1 LQYPD
6 PITATDFLVEALDHL
21 ALSQKSPVHWR
32 KNRGGELTAHQPP
45 PTLPQPDPSQPVLYS
60 TPESSM
66 PEAWRVLFFVSAVC
80 ATRGQALEARESP
93 DSARLLVR
101 YIAYLLYLTMRKS
114 PDDRVLVWGSLLMS
128 YTPTEIQNLISNTNS
143 SFRNRKQRYLA
154 LVRQRFSVQ
163 TRTADRHTILEGHPA
178 TDMEV
183 HLIETMAREFCS
195 WLSLFT
201 PLPQPPGC
209 PLFTDIQLNVG
220 VFADLALHEQRA
232 QQKAELRQRTAAE
245 AEAEAEAGGAPPTG
259 RALDRLVDIALQVP
273 LFEPMR
279 HVVACP
285 DCQGFA
291 RLVAEWRAMLTPRK
305 GREQFETAQHK
316 KERHRWETDAMAPH
330 NKIIVPQF
338 GPPSEADGTSTNGRT
353 RRKSVVLS
361 SPPSLTAS
369 DWERIQTLLR
379 EHQQRRTAFVASGP
393 LQVLVNGKVRAQL
406 QPGAAV
412 VVELTESDE
421 YLEVRGRDRQG
432 DVRLAT
438 ALLPE
443 WHDLLA
449 AGVPPRIRIEWGA
462 RPGSDAQTTSAP
474 PRHAAAPTLAPIS
487 PGCSTPTVTCAM

>member
-1 LQYPD
+1 
-6 PITATDFLVEALDHL
+6 
-21 ALSQKSPVHWR
+21 
-32 KNRGGELTAHQPP
+32 
-45 PTLPQPDPSQPVLYS
+45 
-60 TPESSM
+60 
-66 PEAWRVLFFVSAVC
+66 
-80 ATRGQALEARESP
+80 
-93 DSARLLVR
+93 
-101 YIAYLLYLTMRKS
+101 
-114 PDDRVLVWGSLLMS
+114 
-128 YTPTEIQNLISNTNS
+128 
-143 SFRNRKQRYLA
+143 
-154 LVRQRFSVQ
+154 
-163 TRTADRHTILEGHPA
+163 
-178 TDMEV
+178 MEV

-201 PLPQPPGC
+201 PLPQTLRC
-209 PLFTDIQLNVG
+209 PLFTDVQLNVR

-232 QQKAELRQRTAAE
+232 QKQAELRQRTA
-245 AEAEAEAGGAPPTG
+245 AEAEAGGAPPTG

-305 GREQFETAQHK
+305 GREQFEAAQHK
-316 KERHRWETDAMAPH
+316 KERHRWETDAMAPR

-338 GPPSEADGTSTNGRT
+338 GPPSEAGGTSTNGRT

-412 VVELTESDE
+412 VVDLTESDE

-449 AGVPPRIRIEWGA
+449 AGVPPRVRIEWGA
-462 RPGSDAQTTSAP
+462 RPGADARKLGAGARRGATALPGDSVLKGRTAQRGSARTARARQTATEFL
-474 PRHAAAPTLAPIS
+474 R
-487 PGCSTPTVTCAM
+487 G